1 MSTNIANSALSIPAS
16 VRDGRIKAIP
26 VSPLENKLVIVVS
39 WKVRDYT
46 DWDHWEYTLDIDKL
60 QWPAIIEKKMVDKV
74 ATWEILSTVDGTA
87 RIVFPKNTYTEDQV
101 ETLVKLA
108 WGEGFKSSESLYEG
122 RQVAV
127 VSGEQFWQDH
137 KKK

>member
-1 MSTNIANSALSIPAS
+1 MSTNIANSALSIPPS

-87 RIVFPKNTYTEDQV
+87 RIVFPKSIYSEDEV
-101 ETLVKLA
+101 HALVLKA
-108 WGEGFKSSESLYEG
+108 WHDGYNSSEALHGG
-122 RQVAV
+122 RLVAKN
-127 VSGEQFWQDH
+127 SPDGFWEEN